1 MTEQKNGH
9 SNLREELSLLAGS
22 DATLERML
30 KMNRPLNLTTYLE
43 MEYPEGAPKTL
54 SSEQWSMI
62 PEPLR
67 KASESQETELD
78 AKRLGALRVARW
90 RHQNKQMRKKR

>member
-1 MTEQKNGH
+1 MTEQKNWH
-9 SNLREELSLLAGS
+9 SNLREELSPLAGS

-30 KMNRPLNLTTYLE
+30 KMNRPLNLETYLA

-67 KASESQETELD
+67 RQSEKPETEAD
-78 AKRLGALRVARW
+78 GKRLGGLRIAR
-90 RHQNKQMRKKR
+90 RKHQNKQMRTKG